1 MKSAFLRSRARGR
14 ASTQDWDAQWSSPST
29 SLDQLAPLLAIV
41 LAALI
46 ALL

>member
-1 MKSAFLRSRARGR
+1 MKSVL
-14 ASTQDWDAQWSSPST
+14 QDWDAQWSAPS
-29 SLDQLAPLLAIV
+29 SGLEQLAPLLAIG

>member
-1 MKSAFLRSRARGR
+1 MKVAL
-14 ASTQDWDAQWSSPST
+14 QDWDKPFFARAPDGALRRTAPST
-29 SLDQLAPLLAIV
+29 GLEQLAPWLALV

>member
-1 MKSAFLRSRARGR
+1 MKMAL
-14 ASTQDWDAQWSSPST
+14 QDWEKQWTAPST
-29 SLDQLAPLLAIV
+29 GLEQLAPLLALG